1 MSTKTKGLTENLC
14 GTVNLS
20 IDLFQ
25 YILTLPL
32 IAYLSPW
39 IYAVLFT
46 WRDKD
51 CSVPWW
57 DVFPSIFFFFF
68 TCTMIALFEQ
78 PDTNKCCSINCV
90 FETRPSPP
98 RKVKYTVLQ
107 SLCTGD
113 SCLHLG
119 WGLKMGDSGC
129 QQSRRTAPKVMPP
142 TMLVRDVRGRCW
154 RYGSW
159 DVHPVRWW
167 MVWFSSGKSNVKDEP
182 YSTFWQAWHAALAHH
197 WQKFW
202 WSYWT
207 IAFCSWK
214 LAILSSILY
223 SLYLF

>member
-46 WRDKD
+46 WWDKD

-57 DVFPSIFFFFF
+57 DVFPSIFFFF

-78 PDTNKCCSINCV
+78 PDANKCCSINCV

-98 RKVKYTVLQ
+98 RKVKYAVLQ

-113 SCLHLG
+113 SCVHLG
-119 WGLKMGDSGC
+119 WGLKMDDSGC
-129 QQSRRTAPKVMPP
+129 QQSRRTAPKVMPS
-142 TMLVRDVRGRCW
+142 TMLVRDVRGRRW
-154 RYGSW
+154 RYGSRGW
-159 DVHPVRWW
+159 EAKQW
-167 MVWFSSGKSNVKDEP
+167 MFTQWGGGWCDSAVAKATWKMSHIPHSYADFDKRGMQLLLITDKNSGDHIE
-182 YSTFWQAWHAALAHH
+182 Q
-197 WQKFW
+197 
-202 WSYWT
+202 
-207 IAFCSWK
+207 
-214 LAILSSILY
+214 
-223 SLYLF
+223 